1 MQTGIALAAVPQGL
15 DDQTSAAVSDASV
28 PDTKRVRAPKVAAPI
43 EWSGIIPFAL
53 CHLAALGAI
62 WSGVTWQAVVVAI
75 VLYWVRIFGVTAGYH
90 RYFSHRAFSTS
101 RPFAFVLAFLAQ
113 STMQKGAIWW
123 ASRHRHHHLYSD
135 RVEDLHSPRQH
146 GFVHAHLGWL
156 FDGTQETDWKRVKD
170 LSKYPELLFL
180 NKFYLL
186 PPALLA
192 LGCWL
197 LFGWSGLFV
206 GFFASTVFTW
216 HGTFAINS
224 LAHVWGTRRY
234 ETKDD
239 SRNNFWLALV
249 TLGEGWHNNHHHH
262 MQSAR
267 QGFFPGEI
275 DVTYVALRGLAAVGL
290 IWDLKEPPA
299 RVLAA
304 GRLADAARL
313 AQAGSR

>member
-1 MQTGIALAAVPQGL
+1 MQSALALRDVPQAPPL
-15 DDQTSAAVSDASV
+15 LVPASPDLAPTTDAKSSPAAESS
-28 PDTKRVRAPKVAAPI
+28 PI

-62 WSGVTWQAVVVAI
+62 WSGVTWQAVVLGI
-75 VLYWVRIFGVTAGYH
+75 VLYWARIFGVTAGYH

-113 STMQKGAIWW
+113 STMQKGVLWW

-146 GFVHAHLGWL
+146 GFLHAHLGWL
-156 FDGTQETDWKRVKD
+156 FDGTQATDWKRVKD
-170 LSKYPELLFL
+170 LSSHRELRFL
-180 NKFYLL
+180 NYFYLL
-186 PPALLA
+186 PPIA
-192 LGCWL
+192 LGTACWL
-197 LFGWSGLFV
+197 FFGWPGLFV
-206 GFFASTVFTW
+206 GFFASTVCTW

-224 LAHVWGTRRY
+224 LAHVWGKRRY
-234 ETKDD
+234 DTKDD
-239 SRNNFWLALV
+239 SRNNFWLALM

-275 DVTYVALRGLAAVGL
+275 DMTYMGLRVLERLGL
-290 IWDLKEPPA
+290 IWDLKQPPA

-304 GRLADAARL
+304 GLAADRAREAAS
-313 AQAGSR
+313 AG